1 MSSPAAPARVLAA
14 EFPVRVLFAELPVA
28 VRAVAPV
35 ISIFSTLLAMVK
47 STDAWIRSVPS
58 EEDSVTTSEVESTT

>member
-1 MSSPAAPARVLAA
+1 MSSPAAPTRVLAA
-14 EFPVRVLFAELPVA
+14 SLPVRVLLPELPVA

-47 STDAWIRSVPS
+47 ST
-58 EEDSVTTSEVESTT
+58 EV